1 MLALHVAVHVFHQQV
16 AIEFLP
22 AVEKLLC
29 RRNVQ
34 LREVAAPCPG
44 RHFADFGVERLH
56 VAEHVVLPLV
66 RDLADVRR
74 DHVIPHVGEIGRA
87 VEEPERRRGR
97 IFEHRAVALA
107 EALGNLLCR
116 AEDRRQARGGRV
128 VHAEPEDAHV
138 VCHARPGLRHEPE
151 SGLLGGRGALVDVL
165 HAVDLELHRAPAVGT
180 VVASGADVGG
190 HVHRSS
196 FVVVAHAVED
206 RFGRHLRA
214 GLHPQ
219 RHAVV
224 LVVAHRVVGVSVH
237 VVGHGAEEGP
247 HAGFAGAHGAEV
259 ERRIGVAEAEIGV
272 RAVVVTHLTGERDHV
287 RGVEAVLG
295 IVLREGGDAGL
306 VGVGRDIAVGN
317 AARHPDDAFAGVPA
331 LFVELAALADQLHDP
346 RLVRVGDRERLAA
359 RRIAVGVGQL
369 GDHADGL
376 AGGPGPLQRNVYQ
389 RSVVHAARRVLQFG
403 TASVGRFADDE
414 RMLVHVADGRPGL
427 FDLRDVRQVTA
438 RVPFVDG
445 QHRPGLVLA
454 AGGVVQRAVERVG
467 VRRIGD
473 HHRTVGRSSSGDD
486 EIGAG
491 RRRAVCAYGCRCKNQ
506 SEFFHCFSGFDTKDS
521 KKSDRCKTELHAVGQ
536 KKVGQ
541 VQTEARPA
549 RQNLPIY

>member
-1 MLALHVAVHVFHQQV
+1 MLALHIAVHVFHQQV

-29 RRNVQ
+29 RRNAQ

-138 VCHARPGLRHEPE
+138 VRHAGPGLRHEPE

-190 HVHRSS
+190 HVHRSP

-206 RFGRHLRA
+206 CFGRHLRA
-214 GLHPQ
+214 GFHPQ

-295 IVLREGGDAGL
+295 IVLREGGDTGL

-317 AARHPDDAFAGVPA
+317 AACHPDDAFAGVPA

-414 RMLVHVADGRPGL
+414 RMLVHVA
-427 FDLRDVRQVTA
+427 
-438 RVPFVDG
+438 
-445 QHRPGLVLA
+445 
-454 AGGVVQRAVERVG
+454 
-467 VRRIGD
+467 
-473 HHRTVGRSSSGDD
+473 
-486 EIGAG
+486 
-491 RRRAVCAYGCRCKNQ
+491 AYGCRCKNQ

-536 KKVGQ
+536 KKSRTG
-541 VQTEARPA
+541 ANGSASGPA
-549 RQNLPIY
+549 KPSDLLKASLRHRSQRWKTMRKRQKNAIFVIGCAYCISRKCPPRSGGKNMKFKCLNEKDSVPAPFRGDFRGLFFG